1 MRIARIG
8 TGLVLLLFSICV
20 YATTRPQTMTV
31 GGKLTRVMT
40 IGGES
45 TGWAIQLDSEVAVD
59 GKQVNSLEVDYPK
72 LTKLEKLENK
82 HVEATGSL
90 SHRQGV
96 ETGERTVLV
105 VSSIKEAQAAVQVPG
120 KTASFSLASSEWL
133 LEDLVGLGVIDN
145 IQATLTFPEASKVA
159 GNGSCN
165 RFFGPAEVSGDA
177 IKLGPLASSRMMCP
191 EAVMKQEMKYMN
203 ALQTAEH
210 FEWKDPYLLVYC
222 KGFEKPLRFTRM
234 TPSKPAGS

>member
-8 TGLVLLLFSICV
+8 TGLTPVLLCICL
-20 YATTRPQTMTV
+20 YAKTPAQEMTV
-31 GGKLTRVMT
+31 TGKLTRAMA

-45 TGWAIQLDSEVAVD
+45 TGWTIQLDSEAAID
-59 GKQVNSLEVDYPK
+59 GKQVNSIEVDSRK
-72 LTKLEKLENK
+72 TKRLEKLENK
-82 HVEATGSL
+82 HVEATGLL

-96 ETGERTVLV
+96 ETGERIVLV
-105 VSSIKEAQAAVQVPG
+105 ISSIQEAQAAVQVPG

-191 EAVMKQEMKYMN
+191 EAVMNQEMKYMN

-210 FEWKDPYLLVYC
+210 FEWKDPYLLIYC